1 MSIHNALKSL
11 CLITACLSTAV
22 MAADASSSQPRQAE
36 QRQLC
41 IEGVCI
47 TNILKEGHR
56 NVLKHCPDVHML
68 THNKMYWGAPGGWMS
83 HDESFVK
90 KISNFVAAQWQGIN
104 IGKVM
109 CVYVGDKGLDF
120 PVVLQQSHADLVP
133 EPHGLYWGKNQ
144 NGVINCI
151 SPSGDL
157 LTPKSCAYII
167 KQPVPNTDPT
177 ATLNFFKN
185 GHYQRVD

>member
-11 CLITACLSTAV
+11 FLIAACLSTAA
-22 MAADASSSQPRQAE
+22 MASDTTSSKSPQAVHN
-36 QRQLC
+36 QVC
-41 IEGVCI
+41 MAGVCVP
-47 TNILKEGHR
+47 NILQEGYR
-56 NVLKHCPDVHML
+56 NTLKHCPDVDML
-68 THNKMYWGAPGGWMS
+68 THNKMYWGAPGGWVS

-90 KISNFVAAQWQGIN
+90 KISSFVAAQWQGIN

-109 CVYVGDKGLDF
+109 CVYVGEKGVDF
-120 PVVLQQSHADLVP
+120 PVVLQQQHADLVP

-151 SPSGDL
+151 SPSGDV
-157 LTPKSCAYII
+157 LTPKNCAYII
-167 KQPVPNTDPT
+167 KEPTPNTDPT